1 MWVLIST
8 HIHAITVDTCV
19 LTRKVLKSLQNVAGV
34 YGLVIPC
41 LDVIFPGVLVGHFT
55 GGEPSRAVLPKDM
68 KERGHHNVQDKNST
82 LLQSSAEGD
91 VGHGVGY
98 GVQLTYVFAGMMLY
112 IRHRLILD
120 VRNFSINIIKT
131 CKKL

>member
-1 MWVLIST
+1 
-8 HIHAITVDTCV
+8 
-19 LTRKVLKSLQNVAGV
+19 V

-55 GGEPSRAVLPKDM
+55 GGEPLRAVLPKDM
-68 KERGHHNVQDKNST
+68 KGRGHRNVQDKNST

-98 GVQLTYVFAGMMLY
+98 GVQLAFDVPVGKH
-112 IRHRLILD
+112 IGVLD
-120 VRNFSINIIKT
+120 VRICWHDVVYRAQVDFGR
-131 CKKL
+131 KKLQY